1 MEIKF
6 MPQAEED
13 LEYWKSTGNKQ
24 VMKRITKLLSN
35 ILEHPFTGIGK
46 PEPLK
51 GDLQGLWSRRITD
64 EHRLIYSVSDGM
76 IYVYV
81 LSLRYHYSK

>member
-1 MEIKF
+1 MEVKL

-13 LEYWKSTGNKQ
+13 LAYWKSTGNKRI
-24 VMKRITKLLSN
+24 MKRITKLLDD
-35 ILEHPFTGIGK
+35 ILLHPFTGIGK

-51 GDLQGLWSRRITD
+51 GDLQGVWSRRITD
-64 EHRLIYSVSDGM
+64 EHRLLYSVSNGM

-81 LSLRYHYSK
+81 LSLRFHYSK